1 MAKVETTQL
10 TFRLPVDVLEQLDEL
25 CKLTDAKRSEIIINL
40 IISEYDRIQGNPK
53 MKEIMQQMVEL
64 EQALKGIQG
73 IAKKNTVL
81 GENE

>member
-10 TFRLPVDVLEQLDEL
+10 TFRLPVSVLAQLDEL
-25 CKLTDAKRSEIIINL
+25 CKLTDSKRSEIVINL
-40 IISEYDRIQGNPK
+40 IIAEYDRVQGNSK

-81 GENE
+81 GDNE